1 MLKYRLLTD
10 EELKVLEH
18 EFKQFLIV
26 NEIYDEEWRKLNAE
40 NSKKVDELIVLFSNL
55 VIEKSL
61 KKIMFLELVTEEGIK
76 TFHYKENEAILIGI
90 TSAQK
95 NINFLT
101 VSTEKLTTAPLKI
114 YSVTKKYEASRE
126 EEVFKM
132 LQSGAGI
139 IDEQR
144 FRQLEL
150 AYEYSTQKKQN

>member
-10 EELKVLEH
+10 EELQELEH

-40 NSKKVDELIVLFSNL
+40 KNNKVDDLIVLFSNL

-61 KKIMFLELVTEEGIK
+61 KKIMFLEVVTEDGIK
-76 TFHYKENEAILIGI
+76 AFHFKENEVVLIGI
-90 TSAQK
+90 TSAKK

-101 VSTEKLTTAPLKI
+101 VSPKELTTAPLKI
-114 YSVTKKYEASRE
+114 YSVTKNYEASRE
-126 EEVFKM
+126 DEVFKM
-132 LQSGAGI
+132 VQSGAGI
-139 IDEQR
+139 IDEKR
-144 FRQLEL
+144 FLQLEL

>member
-10 EELKVLEH
+10 EELKELEH

-26 NEIYDEEWRKLNAE
+26 NEVYDEEWRKLNAE
-40 NSKKVDELIVLFSNL
+40 NSKKVVELIVLFSNL

-76 TFHYKENEAILIGI
+76 AFHYKENEAILIGI
-90 TSAQK
+90 TSDQK